1 VTGLHLYCLLP
12 SDMPPADGICGI
24 AGVAV
29 EVVCCDA
36 LACWITR
43 HDSRPTATADS
54 VRAHNAVVMAAMSP
68 PVTPVPLRFGQ
79 WLADADAVCGSI
91 GKTAPRWLDLLHRFA
106 GHEEYGVR
114 IARTGHADAPQTA
127 RDVHPGHE
135 HSGKEYMALLAR
147 RHAATAAW
155 KAAAARIADDLL
167 ASTGAAV
174 SDSRIE
180 LPGGADEM
188 VSLALLVPGARAAD
202 YHELLSR
209 FRSQRQELRFLCTGP
224 WPPYSFVA

>member
-12 SDMPPADGICGI
+12 SDVPPAAGTSGI

-29 EVVCCDA
+29 DVVHCDA

-43 HDSRPTATADS
+43 HDARPTATIDS

-68 PVTPVPLRFGQ
+68 RVTPVPLRFGQ
-79 WLADADAVCGSI
+79 WLADADAVCRSI
-91 GKTAPRWLDLLHRFA
+91 GTDAPRWLELLDGFA
-106 GHEEYGVR
+106 GHAEYGVR
-114 IARTGHADAPQTA
+114 IARTGHTDAPQTA

-135 HSGKEYMALLAR
+135 HTGKEYMALLAR
-147 RHAATAAW
+147 RHAATAEW
-155 KAAAARIADDLL
+155 KADAARIAADLL
-167 ASTGAAV
+167 ATTGAAV
-174 SDSRIE
+174 SDSRVE
-180 LPGGADEM
+180 LPSGADAM
-188 VSLALLVPGARAAD
+188 VSLALLIPVVRAAD
-202 YHELLSR
+202 YHEMLGR